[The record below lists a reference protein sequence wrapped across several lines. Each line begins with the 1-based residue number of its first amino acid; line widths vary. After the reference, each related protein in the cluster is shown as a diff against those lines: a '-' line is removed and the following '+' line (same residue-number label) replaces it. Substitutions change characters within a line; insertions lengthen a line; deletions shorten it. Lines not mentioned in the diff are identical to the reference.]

1 MEEKLKKC
9 ECGDECNCNEC
20 ECDSNNGCNDECN
33 CHDHDCN
40 CESEPLII
48 EMEDLNGE
56 KVKVEI
62 IGTFD
67 DNGKSY
73 AIVNDLDNKDNSYI
87 FEVQT
92 TDEGDMLVS
101 IDDEEEFDRLC
112 KVVEK
117 LVA

>member
-1 MEEKLKKC
+1 MEEKDIKKAC
-9 ECGDECNCNEC
+9 TCGENSNCSHDC
-20 ECDSNNGCNDECN
+20 K
-33 CHDHDCN
+33 DHDCG
-40 CESEPLII
+40 CDHEPIII
-48 EMEDLNGE
+48 EMEDTNGE

-67 DNGKSY
+67 DNNKSY
-73 AIVNDLDNKDNSYI
+73 AIANDLDNTDNSYI

-101 IDDEEEFDRLC
+101 IDDEKEFDRLC

-117 LVA
+117 LVE